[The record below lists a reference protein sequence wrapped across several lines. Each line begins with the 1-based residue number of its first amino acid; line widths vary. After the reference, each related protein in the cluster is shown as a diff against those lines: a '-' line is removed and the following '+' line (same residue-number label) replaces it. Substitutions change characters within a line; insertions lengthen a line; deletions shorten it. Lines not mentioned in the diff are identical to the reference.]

1 MTTVLPYYM
10 KRKNEF
16 KFKRTI
22 FFYNL
27 LAMLL
32 NFYIIFKITS
42 VKLKRNDFTLCS
54 NIKPGAQDQDSNEV
68 C

>member
-1 MTTVLPYYM
+1 M

-27 LAMLL
+27 IAMLL
-32 NFYIIFKITS
+32 NVYIIFKITS

-54 NIKPGAQDQDSNEV
+54 NIKPGAQDHDSNEV
-68 C
+68 WYLILNKVV